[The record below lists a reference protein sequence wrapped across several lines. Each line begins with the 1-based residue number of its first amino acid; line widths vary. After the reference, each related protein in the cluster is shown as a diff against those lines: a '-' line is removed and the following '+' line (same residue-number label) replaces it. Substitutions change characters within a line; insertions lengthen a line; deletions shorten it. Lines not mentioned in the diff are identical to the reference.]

1 MSVKYLKTRWK
12 CRSIFSSYLAK
23 YWAGKYWVTFF
34 YLSPTIF
41 VSLGVCF
48 ATPETQRIKLM
59 SAKQIY
65 RQSDLKIK
73 IREIRAQKTA
83 IKAYFWR
90 KQDLNSLYR
99 MWNAETTFKK
109 QIWQEASSRQHI
121 LTFIHSREK
130 TWYKIPPPAPIFKG
144 CQLNRAWIMRGM
156 RFWVGTNQRNI
167 ISPQI
172 VLVHHESMKAYEG
185 GG

>member
-1 MSVKYLKTRWK
+1 MKYLKTRWK

-130 TWYKIPPPAPIFKG
+130 NLIQNPPPAPIFKG